1 MIRALTFALMLAAAP
16 AFANQPAVRAL
27 PMDIMGMAGE
37 APVPETPVTG
47 TLRLGA
53 ISGGGFQKIVDLE
66 GSADNPVLAVRAL
79 PDMEIALVSD
89 GHDLIPLNRGI
100 RTTTHPYWDYIVE
113 PGKTWMTDEGET
125 VLSLPFALIEKNAN
139 CIHNGVLMAWTGK
152 DGAPARARVQI
163 ASETCLYFKFNL
175 WAEADAAW
183 QPEVLNGDA
192 AIARWHAER
201 ATALPVQP
209 ASALAGIDLAQ
220 PDIILPGDMTAY
232 GAVVDGVHYTSGCN
246 TRFGA
251 YPYCDV
257 MPVPSYSF
265 AKTFVGGLGLM
276 RLEAFVPDARE
287 RLVVDLVPECSA
299 YEGVTLGHLLDMATG
314 HYRSEKAE
322 ADEAAADYLPFFL
335 AASASEKTAFACG
348 HFPRRAAPGT
358 RFSYHTSDTW
368 LLGVAMQ
375 ALWRQYT
382 GEPDADF
389 YADLMVPLW
398 RKLGLS
404 ALAETTR
411 RLDGIPFTGYGL
423 VLHTGDI
430 AKLAHLMA
438 AGDKR
443 LAPALSKGAGLPAGD
458 KSLRYSSGFWQWDAG
473 SAFGCGQ
480 QVWLPFLSGYGGL
493 SAVLLPDGGA
503 YYYISD
509 SGVHRFAGPVKALAT
524 KAEICGGTKNE

>member
-1 MIRALTFALMLAAAP
+1 MIRALTLALMLATVP
-16 AFANQPAVRAL
+16 ATANQPAIRAL
-27 PMDIMGMAGE
+27 PMEAMGMPGQ
-37 APVPETPVTG
+37 APAPQVPVSG
-47 TLRLGA
+47 VLRLGA
-53 ISGGGFQKIVDLE
+53 ITGGGFQKIVDIE
-66 GSADNPVLAVRAL
+66 GSADKPDLAVRVL

-89 GHDLIPLNRGI
+89 GHDLIPVVRGI
-100 RTTTHPYWDYIVE
+100 REAAHPYWDYIVE
-113 PGKTWMTDEGET
+113 PGKTWLTEQGET

-152 DGAPARARVQI
+152 DSTVARARVQI

-175 WAEADAAW
+175 WAEAEVDW
-183 QPEVLNGDA
+183 QADPVAGEA
-192 AIARWHAER
+192 AIARWHEEKA
-201 ATALPVQP
+201 AALPVRP
-209 ASALAGIDLAQ
+209 AAALSGVDLAQ
-220 PDIILPGDMTAY
+220 AALILPGDMTAY
-232 GAVVDGVHYTSGCN
+232 GAVVDGIHYTGGCA

-265 AKTFVGGLGLM
+265 AKTLVGGLGLM
-276 RLEAFVPDARE
+276 RLEAIVPGARE
-287 RLVVDLVPECSA
+287 KLLTDLLPECEA

-314 HYRSEKAE
+314 HYRSAKAE

-335 AASASEKTAFACG
+335 AATAAEKTAFACS
-348 HFPRRAAPGT
+348 HFPRRTGPGKH
-358 RFSYHTSDTW
+358 FSYHTSDTW

-375 ALWRQYT
+375 ALWRQHT

-438 AGDKR
+438 AGDKQ
-443 LAPALSKGAGLPAGD
+443 LAPALPHDAGLPAGD
-458 KSLRYSSGFWQWDAG
+458 KSLRYARGFWQWDAG

-480 QVWLPFLSGYGGL
+480 PAWLPFLSGYGGL
-493 SAVLLPDGGA
+493 SAVLLPDGSA

-509 SGVHRFAGPVKALAT
+509 SGVHRFAGPVMALAN
-524 KAEICGGTKNE
+524 KAEICRGAGDE